1 MRYIT
6 DEQIKKI
13 NIDSFELLKI
23 VNDTIKHKKESL
35 LPPKTSIHLD
45 EKGSI
50 FYNTMPCC
58 IPALNV
64 GGVKLVNRYPDNTPS
79 LNANLMLYDLSNG
92 QLKAVMDASYLTI
105 LRTSAVGIHSVY
117 LFAKKDF
124 KTIAFIGLGEVGKLA
139 LKIFIDTID
148 HDVIIRI
155 FNYKNRAKEI
165 IAEYKDRKHVTFEVY
180 DDYDSLVNNCD
191 VIVSAVTYQE
201 NDFTTPDKY
210 KKGCL
215 IVPIH
220 TRGFMDCDLVF
231 DKIFGDDTGHLK
243 NFKNFNKFK
252 RFEEICDV
260 VNGKV
265 KGRESDDERIIA
277 YSVGIALHDI
287 TLANIIYEKLK

>member
-1 MRYIT
+1 MKYIT

-13 NIDSFELLKI
+13 DFNSFELLNI
-23 VNDTIKHKKESL
+23 VGDTISRKRESL
-35 LPPKTSIHLD
+35 LPPKISIHID
-45 EKGSI
+45 DKGSI
-50 FYNTMPCC
+50 FYNTMPCV
-58 IPALNV
+58 IPSLNV

-92 QLKAVMDASYLTI
+92 QLKAVMDASYITV

-124 KTIAFIGLGEVGKLA
+124 ATIAFIGLGEVGKLA

-148 HDVIIRI
+148 HDVVIRI
-155 FNYKNRAKEI
+155 FNYKNRANDI
-165 IAEYKDRKHVTFEVY
+165 IKEYKGRKHVTFEVY
-180 DDYDSLVNNCD
+180 EDYDSLIDNCD

-201 NDFTTPDKY
+201 KDFTTPDKY

-243 NFKNFNKFK
+243 GFKNFNKIK

-265 KGRESDDERIIA
+265 KGRENDDERIIA
-277 YSVGIALHDI
+277 YSVGIAIHDI